1 MDPKKKFQMFTQNQN
16 FCVVPWTNCEI
27 LADGTIKTCS
37 LGRTKLGNLHEKSF
51 DEILNDQPIK
61 KIKQNLLNNKPDSN
75 CVRCQVRQISEDKFE
90 HLRGH
95 YNNMLRKQDVDY
107 ENIDAFDMHFIDLHW
122 SNICNLRCTMCNPVK
137 SSLIA
142 KDENVFI
149 TPINNDVIDSIIKKV
164 VANQYKMQEV
174 YLSGG
179 EPFYIPANI
188 KLLESISNKNIPIR
202 INTNMHWQKNNRLY
216 KILKTFNNVQLT
228 MSCDALNKKFDYIR
242 TGGDWKKF
250 KEMFEYVRNDT
261 NFDIRV
267 NMIFSVQ
274 NAMDVSYNIRYF
286 YYDQNIKDITINL
299 LDDPEELSAN
309 NYPANKKQVV
319 IDDLN
324 KLLSEI
330 PKDNRNLQAQIKLCL
345 ERIMQPNK
353 FDYKNKMDEIYS
365 RYKRP
370 WTQIHEDLA

>member
-1 MDPKKKFQMFTQNQN
+1 
-16 FCVVPWTNCEI
+16 
-27 LADGTIKTCS
+27 
-37 LGRTKLGNLHEKSF
+37 
-51 DEILNDQPIK
+51 
-61 KIKQNLLNNKPDSN
+61 
-75 CVRCQVRQISEDKFE
+75 
-90 HLRGH
+90 
-95 YNNMLRKQDVDY
+95 
-107 ENIDAFDMHFIDLHW
+107 
-122 SNICNLRCTMCNPVK
+122 
-137 SSLIA
+137 
-142 KDENVFI
+142 
-149 TPINNDVIDSIIKKV
+149 
-164 VANQYKMQEV
+164 
-174 YLSGG
+174 
-179 EPFYIPANI
+179 
-188 KLLESISNKNIPIR
+188 
-202 INTNMHWQKNNRLY
+202 
-216 KILKTFNNVQLT
+216 
-228 MSCDALNKKFDYIR
+228 
-242 TGGDWKKF
+242 
-250 KEMFEYVRNDT
+250 
-261 NFDIRV
+261 
-267 NMIFSVQ
+267 MIFSVQ